1 MPSNAMVTYKA
12 TFYLEQS
19 DQIEGIMSEHDLKTA
34 RFIRECCTLIMEDN
48 DLLQIVIRECKKISY
63 RKTGANIGVW
73 KQVAKKRREK
83 QKGSIPI
90 ATEYGSSD

>member
-19 DQIEGIMSEHDLKTA
+19 DHIERIMSENDLKTA

-48 DLLQIVIRECKKISY
+48 DLLQIVIKECKKISY
-63 RKTGANIGVW
+63 RKTGANVGVW
-73 KQVAKKRREK
+73 KQFAAKQREK
-83 QKGSIPI
+83 AKRAIPL